1 MKDDKSKI
9 DSMLAAIESGSVVYI
24 STHTRST
31 RIDKAALN
39 RWTKAGLELLKS
51 SGGSMYM
58 ATGRKFVCI
67 DYCKITI
74 SNKG

>member
-1 MKDDKSKI
+1 MKDAKAKI

-31 RIDKAALN
+31 KINKAALD
-39 RWTKAGLELLKS
+39 RWTKAGLELLKA
-51 SGGSMYM
+51 SGESMYM
-58 ATGRKFVCI
+58 ASGRKFVCI

-74 SNKG
+74 SEA